1 MVGWDGWRD
10 YYTQRNPRRNND
22 GRGGGGYNRP
32 GQWWDDN
39 RKRWTQP
46 GGGGGGGG
54 TPAPAPA
61 PAPPAAPPFN
71 ESAFE
76 IFKKMLSSWGLPVG
90 GDIEAIVRKAVIDG
104 YTPDMIE
111 LVIPDIQNTDS
122 WKARFPGWHA
132 RTAAGYNQLTVGEYL
147 ALENSYHRILASA
160 GLPAGFY
167 DDPSD
172 YGNWIAKNVSPDE
185 LQGRVNAAVD
195 LANRVDPTA
204 RNLLSRFYGVGPG
217 DIAAY
222 FLDANRA
229 MPALDKQYKAVNVA
243 AWAQRAGLDV
253 SSVSRYEDLVDKG
266 VTEQMAAQ
274 GYATIGTL
282 TDTVGKMARF
292 HGQTYDQSDAEN
304 DVFFNDNEKRRRIVE
319 REVAGFRGSA
329 GFSGN
334 LSGRAR
340 DAGRY

>member
-10 YYTQRNPRRNND
+10 VYTQKNPRRNND
-22 GRGGGGYNRP
+22 GWGWNSPGSWWDQNRP
-32 GQWWDDN
+32 NFTGPN
-39 RKRWTQP
+39 SP
-46 GGGGGGGG
+46 A
-54 TPAPAPA
+54 PAPAPA
-61 PAPPAAPPFN
+61 PAPPAAPAFN

-76 IFKKMLSSWGLPVG
+76 IFKKMLSGWGLPIG
-90 GDIEAIVRKAVIDG
+90 GDIEAIIRKAVVDG

-111 LVIPDIQNTDS
+111 LVIPDIQNTES

-132 RTAAGYNQLTVGEYL
+132 RVASGYNQLTVGEYL

-172 YGNWIAKNVSPDE
+172 YGNFIAKNISPDE

-204 RNLLSRFYGVGPG
+204 RNLLMSFYGVGTG

-243 AWAQRAGLDV
+243 AWAARAGLDV
-253 SSVSRYEDLVDKG
+253 ATASRYEDLVDKG

-274 GYATIGTL
+274 GYATIAEL
-282 TDTVGKMARF
+282 SSSVGKMGKF
-292 HGQTYDQSDAEN
+292 HGFTYDQTAAEN
-304 DVFFNDNEKRRRIVE
+304 DVFFNDNALRRKIVQ
-319 REVAGFRGSA
+319 REVAGFSGSA